1 MRKVDWQSNNN
12 GKNHYSILGFAH
24 RYSEASCNRLARGL
38 EAFNDESD
46 GNDKYVVMTGGDTTG
61 CGEVS

>member
-1 MRKVDWQSNNN
+1 MAKTIIV
-12 GKNHYSILGFAH
+12 ILGFAH